1 MRYVFFSHLNIT
13 ILYCF
18 DIINNKKKVNMSF
31 LISEMSRLR
40 DNVEVFYFNYEE
52 KIATIFIS

>member
-1 MRYVFFSHLNIT
+1 
-13 ILYCF
+13 
-18 DIINNKKKVNMSF
+18 MSF

-40 DNVEVFYFNYEE
+40 DNVEGFYFNYEE